1 MQVQELAPGLWRWTG
16 LHPEW
21 TPKDGGP
28 NGWEQEVGCVYVETE
43 GTVVLID
50 PLVPPE
56 GTEKFWEALDRD
68 VRGKQV
74 QILLTCDW
82 HGRSAEEIAE
92 RYEAEVGGEPPRGL
106 LAIEVPP
113 IEERLW
119 WIPAHGAL
127 VAGDVLLGD
136 DEGGV
141 RLCPDSWFQGRSDPD
156 AIRGILGVLLDFP
169 VERVLVSHGEPVFKG
184 GREAL
189 ARALT
194 P

>member
-16 LHPEW
+16 LHPDW

-28 NGWEQEVGCVYVETE
+28 NGWEQEVGCVYAETDE
-43 GTVVLID
+43 GVTLID

-56 GTEKFWEALDRD
+56 DTERFWEALDRD
-68 VRGKQV
+68 VEGKQMR
-74 QILLTCDW
+74 ILLTCDW
-82 HGRSAEEIAE
+82 HGRSAQEIGE
-92 RYEAEVGGEPPRGL
+92 RYGAEVGGEPPRGL
-106 LAIEVPP
+106 VPIEVPP

-119 WIPAHGAL
+119 WIPAHGTL

-136 DEGGV
+136 EEGGV

-156 AIRGILGVLLDFP
+156 AIRGILGVLLNLP
-169 VERVLVSHGEPVFKG
+169 VERVLVSHGEPVLEG